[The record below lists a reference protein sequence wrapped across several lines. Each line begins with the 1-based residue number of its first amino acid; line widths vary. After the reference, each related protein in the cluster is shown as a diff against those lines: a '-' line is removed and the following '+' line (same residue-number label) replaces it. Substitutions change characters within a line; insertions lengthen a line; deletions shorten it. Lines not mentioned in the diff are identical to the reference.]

1 MPEHT
6 ALVINVLRIQGDRI
20 VEVTGFDPKF
30 LPAFGLPMAI

>member
-20 VEVTGFDPKF
+20 VEVTGFDTKF